1 MVHRFP
7 DLGVEAAVLADQLAE
22 RAAAFREVVGDL
34 ADVLDGLA
42 HVAERGVGAVVEAR
56 VVQQEAERPGAA
68 VELARD
74 RGDVRRDLIEL
85 APVLLDQVGEVREQP
100 LRIRIEAADELVHV
114 LRDARQLID
123 DVREAGRRLAF
134 ERVAGLR
141 RLRGRR
147 AERERHEALAAEGAE
162 VETGDRV
169 LLHHEAA
176 VDQQRDAHVVPLDL
190 RPAHPAGLD
199 AGQPDVGAAV
209 EALHVPE
216 GRVQL
221 VAAPEQAEPQGQLDG
236 DEEEDDADDEE
247 SSDPLFSREHRN
259 LLRLRARRLGGIRG

>member
-7 DLGVEAAVLADQLAE
+7 DLGVEAAVLADELAE

-85 APVLLDQVGEVREQP
+85 APVLLDQVGEIREQP
-100 LRIRIEAADELVHV
+100 LRIRVEAADELVHV
-114 LRDARQLID
+114 LGDARQLID

-162 VETGDRV
+162 VEARDRV
-169 LLHHEAA
+169 LHAA
-176 VDQQRDAHVVPLDL
+176 HAARF
-190 RPAHPAGLD
+190 D
-199 AGQPDVGAAV
+199 AGQADVGAAV
-209 EALHVPE
+209 ETLHVPE

-221 VAAPEQAEPQGQLDG
+221 VPPSEQAEPERQLDG

-247 SSDPLFSREHRN
+247 GSDPLFSREHRN
-259 LLRLRARRLGGIRG
+259 LLRLRARRPGGIRG